1 MGLNP
6 GQIVI
11 IACGFL
17 ILVVILLCMGKS
29 LLDIKNLDNTEITLD
44 QESQMFGQRHIS
56 IIQTISLPSY
66 ENAITFQKVE
76 TVLQHQNILSYLF
89 QQSHHL
95 LLILF
100 QKFETKL

>member
-1 MGLNP
+1 MGLYP

-17 ILVVILLCMGKS
+17 ILVVILLFMGKS

-66 ENAITFQKVE
+66 ENAITCQKVE
-76 TVLQHQNILSYLF
+76 TPPPKYLE
-89 QQSHHL
+89 
-95 LLILF
+95 LF
-100 QKFETKL
+100 FPTKSSPPLDPISEV